1 MKTKNYYICE
11 AVRGSSKFY
20 FMEGKMNDK
29 GKKNKISDENETAF
43 EFLETEK
50 FKIVKISM

>member
-29 GKKNKISDENETAF
+29 GKKINFQIKMKLHLNF
-43 EFLETEK
+43 WRQRNLK
-50 FKIVKISM
+50 